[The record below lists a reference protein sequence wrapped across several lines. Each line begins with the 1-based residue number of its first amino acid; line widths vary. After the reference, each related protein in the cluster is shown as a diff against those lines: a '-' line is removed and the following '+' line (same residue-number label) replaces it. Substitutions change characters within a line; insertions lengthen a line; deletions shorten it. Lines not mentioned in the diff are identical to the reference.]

1 MCREEQLSR
10 GDFWQE
16 LRECSHQRRTPEAE
30 HLSVALRKLLEPA
43 CKKDRGCVYRC
54 DWSVLLGFFL
64 CVCFFLIEAT
74 AVRKENAVLIA
85 EQIAQGYRR
94 IQVSV
99 FSS

>member
-1 MCREEQLSR
+1 MFTDVPGLYY
-10 GDFWQE
+10 W
-16 LRECSHQRRTPEAE
+16 
-30 HLSVALRKLLEPA
+30 
-43 CKKDRGCVYRC
+43 
-54 DWSVLLGFFL
+54 GFFL